1 MQVSEMLERKPRPTV
16 GNLQAPVAS
25 ENPQRGRL
33 LLALVL
39 LLAAL
44 AGVLLG
50 DRQFWFGSEQSL
62 LDSDGAEPAVA
73 SKTVAKPAPA
83 PARQAPSAAPQNT
96 KKQIPAAKTSA
107 EPKPAEAPVVATKR
121 TVLAPLDVEVVAGNK
136 HSKIHP
142 GTNSSK
148 VEITQPTA
156 PSDFAAATNAAE
168 RERMSTETPQASYPL
183 LAQHMKVQ
191 GSVVLQAIIAAD
203 GTVQAIHVL
212 SGPEILA
219 SAARQAV
226 SEWRFKPVLQNGQ
239 AVETKANITVNFTIR
254 VADGSEKITL
264 AESRASDNLVITR

>member
-1 MQVSEMLERKPRPTV
+1 MLERKPRPTV

-33 LLALVL
+33 VLALVL

-44 AGVLLG
+44 VGVLLG

-62 LDSDGAEPAVA
+62 LDSDRTQPAVA
-73 SKTVAKPAPA
+73 SKTAAKPAPA
-83 PARQAPSAAPQNT
+83 PARQTPPSASLTA
-96 KKQIPAAKTSA
+96 KKQIPAAKTSS

-121 TVLAPLDVEVVAGNK
+121 TVLPPLDVEVVAGDK

-142 GTNSSK
+142 GSNSAEL
-148 VEITQPTA
+148 EITSPEA
-156 PSDFAAATNAAE
+156 AASAEFAAATNAAE

-191 GSVVLQAIIAAD
+191 GSVVLQAIISAD
-203 GTVQAIHVL
+203 GVVQDIHVL
-212 SGPEILA
+212 SGPSILA

-239 AVETKANITVNFTIR
+239 PVETKADITVNFTIR
-254 VADGSEKITL
+254 VADGSEKITM
-264 AESRASDNLVITR
+264 AESRAADNLIITR

>member
-1 MQVSEMLERKPRPTV
+1 MLERKPRPTV

-44 AGVLLG
+44 AGVVLG

-62 LDSDGAEPAVA
+62 LDSDGTEPAVA
-73 SKTVAKPAPA
+73 SKTVAKAASA
-83 PARQAPSAAPQNT
+83 PARQAPSAAAINA
-96 KKQIPAAKTSA
+96 KKQIPTVKTST

-121 TVLAPLDVEVVAGNK
+121 TVLPPLDVEVVAGNK

-142 GTNSSK
+142 GSNSSK
-148 VEITQPTA
+148 IEITSPEASA

-191 GSVVLQAIIAAD
+191 GSVVLQAIIGAD
-203 GTVQAIHVL
+203 GVVQDIHVL
-212 SGPEILA
+212 SGPAILA

-226 SEWRFKPVLQNGQ
+226 SEWRFKPVLQNGR
-239 AVETKANITVNFTIR
+239 AVETKADITVNFTIK
-254 VADGSEKITL
+254 VADGSEKITV
-264 AESRASDNLVITR
+264 AESRASDNLIITR